1 MINGMKPCAL
11 RALLGG
17 LFVVVGGA
25 IGGSGGLVLG
35 LGLGLVFVGG
45 AYWFSDK
52 VAIASAKATPA
63 DPSQHPDYHRVMTE
77 LTQAA
82 GMPMPKLY
90 VSPNPQPN
98 AFATGRNP
106 DHAAV
111 AITQGLID
119 NLSWD
124 EIRGVLAHEL
134 MHVRN
139 RDILIGSVAAVIGMG
154 ITMIARMAM
163 FATMFGGGGR
173 NRNSNPFGQI
183 AFAILA
189 PIAALM
195 IQSAISRSREFHADA
210 SAARLIGDGEPLA
223 QALEKLEHAAVRI
236 PSGVDPNQASA
247 YIVNPLRADAR
258 RGRGG
263 PRLFSTHPA
272 TADRVTRLREG
283 NWRGGTMQGGPIS

>member
-1 MINGMKPCAL
+1 MINGMKTFAL
-11 RALLGG
+11 LALLGG

-25 IGGSGGLVLG
+25 IGGTGGLVIG
-35 LGLGLVFVGG
+35 LGLGLVIVGS

-52 VAIASAKATPA
+52 VAIRSARAVPA
-63 DPSQHPDYHRVMTE
+63 EPEQFPDYHRVMIE

-119 NLSWD
+119 NLSWY

-139 RDILIGSVAAVIGMG
+139 RDILIGSVAAAIGMG

-163 FATMFGGGGR
+163 FASMFGGR
-173 NRNSNPFGQI
+173 NRNSNPLGQI

-195 IQSAISRSREFHADA
+195 IQAAISRRREFHADA

-223 QALEKLEHAAVRI
+223 QALEKLEYAAARI

-247 YIVNPLRADAR
+247 YIVNPLRAEAR

-272 TADRVTRLREG
+272 TAERVSRLRDG
-283 NWRGGTMQGGPIS
+283 NWRGGIIEGGPIS

>member
-1 MINGMKPCAL
+1 MINGMKTFAL
-11 RALLGG
+11 LALLGG
-17 LFVVVGGA
+17 LFVVAGGA
-25 IGGSGGLVLG
+25 IGGSGGLVIG
-35 LGLGLVFVGG
+35 LGLGLVIVGS

-52 VAIASAKATPA
+52 VAIASAKAKPA
-63 DPSQHPDYHRVMTE
+63 DPAQFPDYHRVMTE
-77 LTQAA
+77 LSQAA
-82 GMPMPKLY
+82 GLPMPKLY

-119 NLSWD
+119 NLTWY

-139 RDILIGSVAAVIGMG
+139 RDILIGSVAAAIGMG

-163 FATMFGGGGR
+163 FASMFGGGGR
-173 NRNSNPFGQI
+173 NRNSNPIGQI

-195 IQSAISRSREFHADA
+195 IQAAISRRREFHADA

-223 QALEKLEHAAVRI
+223 QALEKLEYAAARI
-236 PSGVDPNQASA
+236 PSGVAPNQASA
-247 YIVNPLRADAR
+247 YIVNPLKAAAR
-258 RGRGG
+258 RRGGG
-263 PRLFSTHPA
+263 PRMFSTHPS
-272 TADRVTRLREG
+272 TAERVTRLREG
-283 NWRGGTMQGGPIS
+283 NWRGGTIQGGPIS

>member
-1 MINGMKPCAL
+1 MINGMKTFAL
-11 RALLGG
+11 LALLGG

-25 IGGSGGLVLG
+25 IGGTGGLVLG
-35 LGLGLVFVGG
+35 LGLGLVIVGS

-52 VAIASAKATPA
+52 VAIASAKAKLAGPE
-63 DPSQHPDYHRVMTE
+63 QFPDYHRVMTE
-77 LTQAA
+77 LTQA
-82 GMPMPKLY
+82 GGLPMPKLY

-119 NLSWD
+119 NLSWY

-139 RDILIGSVAAVIGMG
+139 RDILIGSVAAAVGMG

-163 FATMFGGGGR
+163 FASMFGGGGR
-173 NRNSNPFGQI
+173 NRNSNMFGQI

-195 IQSAISRSREFHADA
+195 IQAAISRSREFQADA

-223 QALEKLEHAAVRI
+223 QALEKLEYAAARI

-258 RGRGG
+258 GG
-263 PRLFSTHPA
+263 GGVPRMFSTHPA
-272 TADRVTRLREG
+272 TADRVVRLREG
-283 NWRGGTMQGGPIS
+283 SWRGGTMQGGPIS